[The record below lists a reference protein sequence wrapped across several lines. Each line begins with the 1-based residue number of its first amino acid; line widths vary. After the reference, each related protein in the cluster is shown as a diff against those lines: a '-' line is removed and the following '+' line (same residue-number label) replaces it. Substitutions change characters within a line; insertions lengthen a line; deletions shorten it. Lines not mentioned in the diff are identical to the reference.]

1 MLKSLLTELEASDFL
16 IHQVGRIRFLTEN
29 KEEESF
35 LISDAFL
42 SLSVSTD
49 GVGISYKIMWPLSL
63 CKKQS

>member
-1 MLKSLLTELEASDFL
+1 MG
-16 IHQVGRIRFLTEN
+16 QVGRVGVLTEN
-29 KEEESF
+29 KGEECF